1 MFSKIGKDKSLKT
14 LIKNSF
20 VVDSGTLQKKDILIS
35 NDIIQKV
42 SSEINIEADR
52 TFDCSG
58 LHIIPGVIDDQVHF
72 REPGLTHKG
81 DIYSESKAAVA
92 GGITSFMEMPNTS
105 PQTLT
110 QDLLKKKFLL
120 GEQKSLA
127 NFSFFMGASNDNIDE
142 VLLSDPNKVG
152 AIKIFMG
159 SSTGNMLVNKLD
171 TLNELFEKS
180 RILLVVHC
188 EDEDIINKNLNIYKK
203 KYGDNIP
210 INCHPKIRTEEACFR
225 SSSLAIELAKKYKTR
240 LHIFHISTAKELSHF
255 SNDLPIEKKQ
265 ITSEACIHHLWFSEK
280 DYAKKGAL
288 IKWNPSVKTENDK
301 NKLIDAVNSNLID
314 VVASDHAPHTI
325 IEKNNNYIKCPSGG
339 PLVQHSLVAML
350 DLYHDGLISL
360 EKIVEKMCHNPA
372 KLFRIKKRGFIKE
385 GYYADLTILD
395 LNKSWTVSK
404 ENILYKCGW
413 SPFDGHTFKSS
424 VQSCFVNGN
433 LVYNSGKFDERFRG
447 LPLEFDV

>member
-1 MFSKIGKDKSLKT
+1 MKT

-42 SSEINIEADR
+42 SSEINIKADR
-52 TFDCSG
+52 VLDCSG

-127 NFSFFMGASNDNIDE
+127 NFSFFMGASNDNINE
-142 VLLSDPNKVG
+142 VLLSDPKKVG

-171 TLNELFEKS
+171 TLNELFKKS

-188 EDEDIINKNLNIYKK
+188 EDEDIINKNLNIYKE

-210 INCHPKIRTEEACFR
+210 INCHPKIRTEEACFK
-225 SSSLAIELAKKYKTR
+225 SSSLAIELAKKHKTR

-255 SNDLPIEKKQ
+255 TNDLPIEKKQ

-280 DYAKKGAL
+280 DYEKKGAF

-301 NKLIDAVNSNLID
+301 KKLIDAVNNNLID

-433 LVYNSGKFDERFRG
+433 LVYNSGEFDESFRG

>member
-1 MFSKIGKDKSLKT
+1 MKT

-20 VVDSGTLQKKDILIS
+20 VIDSGTLQKKDILIS

-42 SSEINIEADR
+42 SSEINIKANR
-52 TFDCSG
+52 VLDCSG

-142 VLLSDPNKVG
+142 VLLSDPKKVG

-159 SSTGNMLVNKLD
+159 SSTGNMLVNRLD
-171 TLNELFEKS
+171 TLNELFKKS

-188 EDEDIINKNLNIYKK
+188 EDEDIINKNLNIYKE

-210 INCHPKIRTEEACFR
+210 INCHPKIRTEEACFK
-225 SSSLAIELAKKYKTR
+225 SSSLAIELAKKHKTR

-255 SNDLPIEKKQ
+255 INDLPIEKKQ

-280 DYAKKGAL
+280 DYDKKGAF

-301 NKLIDAVNSNLID
+301 KKLIDAVNSNLID
-314 VVASDHAPHTI
+314 VVASDHAPHTLN
-325 IEKNNNYIKCPSGG
+325 EKNNNYIKCPSGG

-424 VQSCFVNGN
+424 VHSCFVNGN
-433 LVYNSGKFDERFRG
+433 LVYNSGEFDESFRG

>member
-1 MFSKIGKDKSLKT
+1 MKT

-188 EDEDIINKNLNIYKK
+188 EDEDIINKNLNIYKE

-210 INCHPKIRTEEACFR
+210 INCHPKIRSEEACFK
-225 SSSLAIELAKKYKTR
+225 SSSLAIELAKKHKTR

-301 NKLIDAVNSNLID
+301 KKLIDAVNSNLID
-314 VVASDHAPHTI
+314 VVASDHAPHTLN
-325 IEKNNNYIKCPSGG
+325 EKNNNYIKCPSGG

>member
-1 MFSKIGKDKSLKT
+1 MKT

-42 SSEINIEADR
+42 SSEINIKADR
-52 TFDCSG
+52 ILDCSG

-142 VLLSDPNKVG
+142 VLLSDPKKVG

-171 TLNELFEKS
+171 TLNELFKKS

-188 EDEDIINKNLNIYKK
+188 EDEDIINKNLNIYKE

-210 INCHPKIRTEEACFR
+210 INCHPKIRTEEACFK
-225 SSSLAIELAKKYKTR
+225 SSSLAIELAKKHETR

-255 SNDLPIEKKQ
+255 TNDLPIEKKQ

-280 DYAKKGAL
+280 DYDKKGAF

-301 NKLIDAVNSNLID
+301 KKLIDAVNSNLID
-314 VVASDHAPHTI
+314 VVASDHAPHTLN
-325 IEKNNNYIKCPSGG
+325 EKNNNYIKCPSGG

-350 DLYHDGLISL
+350 DLYHNGLISL

-413 SPFDGHTFKSS
+413 SPFEGHTFKSS

-433 LVYNSGKFDERFRG
+433 LVYNSGKFDESFRG
-447 LPLEFDV
+447 LPLEFNV

>member
-1 MFSKIGKDKSLKT
+1 MKT

-20 VVDSGTLQKKDILIS
+20 VIDSGTLQKKDILIS

-42 SSEINIEADR
+42 SSEINVEADR

-120 GEQKSLA
+120 GEKKSLA
-127 NFSFFMGASNDNIDE
+127 NFSFFMGASNDNINE
-142 VLLSDPNKVG
+142 VLLCDPKKVG

-171 TLNELFEKS
+171 TLNELFKKS

-188 EDEDIINKNLNIYKK
+188 EDEDIINKNLNIYKE

-210 INCHPKIRTEEACFR
+210 INCHPKIRTEEACFK
-225 SSSLAIELAKKYKTR
+225 SSSLAIKLAKKHKTR

-255 SNDLPIEKKQ
+255 INDLPIEKKQ

-280 DYAKKGAL
+280 DYEKKGAF

-301 NKLIDAVNSNLID
+301 KKLIDAVNNNLID

-413 SPFDGHTFKSS
+413 SPFEGHTFKSS

-433 LVYNSGKFDERFRG
+433 LVYNSGEFDESFRG

>member
-1 MFSKIGKDKSLKT
+1 M
-14 LIKNSF
+14 
-20 VVDSGTLQKKDILIS
+20 
-35 NDIIQKV
+35 
-42 SSEINIEADR
+42 
-52 TFDCSG
+52 
-58 LHIIPGVIDDQVHF
+58 
-72 REPGLTHKG
+72 THKG

-142 VLLSDPNKVG
+142 VLLSDPKKVG

-171 TLNELFEKS
+171 TLNELFKKS

-188 EDEDIINKNLNIYKK
+188 EDEDIINKNLNIYKE

-210 INCHPKIRTEEACFR
+210 INCHPKIRTEEACFK
-225 SSSLAIELAKKYKTR
+225 SSSLAIELAKKHKTR

-255 SNDLPIEKKQ
+255 MNDLPIEKKQ

-280 DYAKKGAL
+280 DYDKKGAF

-301 NKLIDAVNSNLID
+301 KKLIDAVNSNLID
-314 VVASDHAPHTI
+314 VVASDHAPHTLN
-325 IEKNNNYIKCPSGG
+325 EKNNNYTKCPSGG

-413 SPFDGHTFKSS
+413 SPFEGHTFKSS

-433 LVYNSGKFDERFRG
+433 LVYNSGKFDESFRG
-447 LPLEFDV
+447 LPLEFNV

>member
-1 MFSKIGKDKSLKT
+1 MKT

-20 VVDSGTLQKKDILIS
+20 VIDSGTLQKKDILIS

-42 SSEINIEADR
+42 SSEINIKADR
-52 TFDCSG
+52 ILDCSG

-120 GEQKSLA
+120 GEKKSLA
-127 NFSFFMGASNDNIDE
+127 NFSFFMGASNDNINE
-142 VLLSDPNKVG
+142 VLLSDPKKVG

-171 TLNELFEKS
+171 TLNELFKKS

-188 EDEDIINKNLNIYKK
+188 EDEDIINKNLNIYKE

-210 INCHPKIRTEEACFR
+210 INCHPKIRTEEACFK
-225 SSSLAIELAKKYKTR
+225 SSSLAIELAKKHKTR

-255 SNDLPIEKKQ
+255 INDLPIEKKQ

-280 DYAKKGAL
+280 DYEKKGAF

-301 NKLIDAVNSNLID
+301 KKLIDAVNNNLID

-413 SPFDGHTFKSS
+413 SPFEGHTFKSS

-433 LVYNSGKFDERFRG
+433 LVYNSGKFDESFRG
-447 LPLEFDV
+447 LPLEFNV

>member
-1 MFSKIGKDKSLKT
+1 MKT

-120 GEQKSLA
+120 GEKKSLA
-127 NFSFFMGASNDNIDE
+127 NFSFFMGASNDNINE
-142 VLLSDPNKVG
+142 VLLCDPKKVG

-159 SSTGNMLVNKLD
+159 SSTGNMLVNRLD
-171 TLNELFEKS
+171 TLNELFKKS

-188 EDEDIINKNLNIYKK
+188 EDEDIINKNLNIYKE
-203 KYGDNIP
+203 KYGANLP
-210 INCHPKIRTEEACFR
+210 INCHPKIRTEEACFK
-225 SSSLAIELAKKYKTR
+225 SSSLAIELAKKHKTR

-255 SNDLPIEKKQ
+255 TNDLPIEKKQ

-280 DYAKKGAL
+280 DYDKKGAF

-301 NKLIDAVNSNLID
+301 KKLIDAVNNNLID

-404 ENILYKCGW
+404 ENILYKCGGA
-413 SPFDGHTFKSS
+413 PFDGHTFKSS

-433 LVYNSGKFDERFRG
+433 LVYNSGKFDESFRG
-447 LPLEFDV
+447 LPLEFNV

>member
-1 MFSKIGKDKSLKT
+1 MILSKKSPVK
-14 LIKNSF
+14 LILRLT
-20 VVDSGTLQKKDILIS
+20 G
-35 NDIIQKV
+35 
-42 SSEINIEADR
+42 

-142 VLLSDPNKVG
+142 VLLSDPKKVG

-171 TLNELFEKS
+171 TLNELFKKS

-188 EDEDIINKNLNIYKK
+188 EDEDIINKNLNIYKE

-210 INCHPKIRTEEACFR
+210 INCHPKIRTEEACFK
-225 SSSLAIELAKKYKTR
+225 SSSLAIELAKKHKTR

-255 SNDLPIEKKQ
+255 INDLPIEKKQ

-280 DYAKKGAL
+280 DYDKKGAF

-301 NKLIDAVNSNLID
+301 KKLIDAVNSNLID
-314 VVASDHAPHTI
+314 VVASDHAPHTL

-413 SPFDGHTFKSS
+413 SPFEGHTFKSS

-433 LVYNSGKFDERFRG
+433 LVYNSGKFDESFRG
-447 LPLEFDV
+447 LPLEFNV

>member
-1 MFSKIGKDKSLKT
+1 MKT

-120 GEQKSLA
+120 GEKKSLA
-127 NFSFFMGASNDNIDE
+127 NYSFFMGASNDNINE
-142 VLLSDPNKVG
+142 VLLCDPKKVG

-159 SSTGNMLVNKLD
+159 SSTGNMLVNNLD
-171 TLNELFEKS
+171 TLNELFKKS

-188 EDEDIINKNLNIYKK
+188 EDENIVNKNLNIYKE

-210 INCHPKIRTEEACFR
+210 INCHPKIRTEEACFK
-225 SSSLAIELAKKYKTR
+225 SSSLAVELAKKHKTR

-255 SNDLPIEKKQ
+255 NNDLPIEKKQ

-280 DYAKKGAL
+280 DYDKKGAL

-301 NKLIDAVNSNLID
+301 KKLIDAVNSNLID
-314 VVASDHAPHTI
+314 VIASDHAPHTLN
-325 IEKNNNYIKCPSGG
+325 EKNNKYIKCPSGG

-385 GYYADLTILD
+385 GYYADLTIID

-433 LVYNSGKFDERFRG
+433 LVYNSGEFDESFRG

>member
-1 MFSKIGKDKSLKT
+1 MKT

-35 NDIIQKV
+35 NDIIKKI
-42 SSEINIEADR
+42 SSEINIKADR
-52 TFDCSG
+52 ILDCSG

-142 VLLSDPNKVG
+142 VLLSDPKKVG

-171 TLNELFEKS
+171 TLNELFKKS

-188 EDEDIINKNLNIYKK
+188 EDEDIINKNLNIYKE

-210 INCHPKIRTEEACFR
+210 INCHPKIRTEEACFK
-225 SSSLAIELAKKYKTR
+225 SSSLAIELAKKHKTR

-255 SNDLPIEKKQ
+255 TNDLPIEKKQ

-280 DYAKKGAL
+280 DYDKKGAF

-301 NKLIDAVNSNLID
+301 KKLIDAVNSNLID
-314 VVASDHAPHTI
+314 VVASDHAPHTLN
-325 IEKNNNYIKCPSGG
+325 EKNNNYIKCPSGG

-413 SPFDGHTFKSS
+413 SPFEGHTFKSS

-433 LVYNSGKFDERFRG
+433 LVYNSGKFDESFRG
-447 LPLEFDV
+447 LPLEFNV

>member
-1 MFSKIGKDKSLKT
+1 MKT

-42 SSEINIEADR
+42 SSEINIKADR
-52 TFDCSG
+52 ILDCSG

-142 VLLSDPNKVG
+142 VLLSDPRKVG

-171 TLNELFEKS
+171 TLNELFKKS

-188 EDEDIINKNLNIYKK
+188 EDEDIINKNLNIYKE

-210 INCHPKIRTEEACFR
+210 INCHPKIRTEEACFK
-225 SSSLAIELAKKYKTR
+225 SSSLAIELAKKHETR

-255 SNDLPIEKKQ
+255 TNDLPIEKKQ

-280 DYAKKGAL
+280 DYEKKGAF

-301 NKLIDAVNSNLID
+301 KKLIDAVNNNLID

-433 LVYNSGKFDERFRG
+433 LVYNSGKFDESFRG
-447 LPLEFDV
+447 LPLEFNV

>member
-1 MFSKIGKDKSLKT
+1 MKT

-42 SSEINIEADR
+42 SSKINIEADR

-110 QDLLKKKFLL
+110 QDLLKKKFQL

-142 VLLSDPNKVG
+142 VLLSDPKKVG

-159 SSTGNMLVNKLD
+159 SSTGNMLVNKID
-171 TLNELFEKS
+171 TLNELFKKS

-188 EDEDIINKNLNIYKK
+188 EDEDIINKNLNIYKE

-210 INCHPKIRTEEACFR
+210 INCHPKIRTEEACFK
-225 SSSLAIELAKKYKTR
+225 SSSL
-240 LHIFHISTAKELSHF
+240 
-255 SNDLPIEKKQ
+255 
-265 ITSEACIHHLWFSEK
+265 
-280 DYAKKGAL
+280 
-288 IKWNPSVKTENDK
+288 
-301 NKLIDAVNSNLID
+301 
-314 VVASDHAPHTI
+314 
-325 IEKNNNYIKCPSGG
+325 
-339 PLVQHSLVAML
+339 
-350 DLYHDGLISL
+350 
-360 EKIVEKMCHNPA
+360 
-372 KLFRIKKRGFIKE
+372 
-385 GYYADLTILD
+385 
-395 LNKSWTVSK
+395 
-404 ENILYKCGW
+404 
-413 SPFDGHTFKSS
+413 
-424 VQSCFVNGN
+424 
-433 LVYNSGKFDERFRG
+433 
-447 LPLEFDV
+447 

>member
-1 MFSKIGKDKSLKT
+1 MKT

-42 SSEINIEADR
+42 SSEINIKADR
-52 TFDCSG
+52 ILDCSG

-142 VLLSDPNKVG
+142 VLLSDPKKVG

-171 TLNELFEKS
+171 TLNELFKKS

-188 EDEDIINKNLNIYKK
+188 EDEDIINKNLNIYKE

-210 INCHPKIRTEEACFR
+210 INCHPKIRTEEACFK
-225 SSSLAIELAKKYKTR
+225 SSSLAIELAKKHKTR

-255 SNDLPIEKKQ
+255 INDLPIEKKQ

-280 DYAKKGAL
+280 DYEKKGAF

-301 NKLIDAVNSNLID
+301 KKLIDAVNNNLID

-413 SPFDGHTFKSS
+413 SPFEGHTFKSS

-433 LVYNSGKFDERFRG
+433 LVYNSGEFDESFRG

>member
-1 MFSKIGKDKSLKT
+1 MKT

-20 VVDSGTLQKKDILIS
+20 VIDSGTLQKKDILIS

-42 SSEINIEADR
+42 SSEINVEADR

-120 GEQKSLA
+120 GEKKSLA
-127 NFSFFMGASNDNIDE
+127 NFSFFMGASNDNINE
-142 VLLSDPNKVG
+142 VLLCDPKKVG

-171 TLNELFEKS
+171 TLNELFKKS

-188 EDEDIINKNLNIYKK
+188 EDEDIINKNLNIYKE

-210 INCHPKIRTEEACFR
+210 INFHPKIRTEEACFK
-225 SSSLAIELAKKYKTR
+225 SSSLAIELAKKHKTR

-255 SNDLPIEKKQ
+255 TNDLPIEKKQ

-280 DYAKKGAL
+280 DYDKKGAF

-301 NKLIDAVNSNLID
+301 KKLIDAVNSNLID
-314 VVASDHAPHTI
+314 VVASDHAPHTLN
-325 IEKNNNYIKCPSGG
+325 EKNNNYIKCPSGG

-413 SPFDGHTFKSS
+413 SPFEGHTFKSS
-424 VQSCFVNGN
+424 VHSCFVNGN
-433 LVYNSGKFDERFRG
+433 LVYNSGKFDESFRG
-447 LPLEFDV
+447 LPLEFNV

>member
-1 MFSKIGKDKSLKT
+1 
-14 LIKNSF
+14 
-20 VVDSGTLQKKDILIS
+20 
-35 NDIIQKV
+35 
-42 SSEINIEADR
+42 
-52 TFDCSG
+52 
-58 LHIIPGVIDDQVHF
+58 
-72 REPGLTHKG
+72 
-81 DIYSESKAAVA
+81 
-92 GGITSFMEMPNTS
+92 
-105 PQTLT
+105 
-110 QDLLKKKFLL
+110 
-120 GEQKSLA
+120 
-127 NFSFFMGASNDNIDE
+127 MGASNDNIDE
-142 VLLSDPNKVG
+142 VLLSDPKKVG

-171 TLNELFEKS
+171 TLNELFKKS
-180 RILLVVHC
+180 KILLVVHC
-188 EDEDIINKNLNIYKK
+188 EDEDIINKNLNIYKE

-210 INCHPKIRTEEACFR
+210 INCHPKIRTEEACFK
-225 SSSLAIELAKKYKTR
+225 SSSLAIELAKKHKTR

-255 SNDLPIEKKQ
+255 MNDLPIEKKQ

-280 DYAKKGAL
+280 DYDKKGAF

-301 NKLIDAVNSNLID
+301 KKLIDAVNSNLID

-413 SPFDGHTFKSS
+413 SPFEGHTFKSS

-433 LVYNSGKFDERFRG
+433 LVYNSGKFDESFRG
-447 LPLEFDV
+447 LPLEFNV

>member
-1 MFSKIGKDKSLKT
+1 MKT

-42 SSEINIEADR
+42 SSEINVEADR

-142 VLLSDPNKVG
+142 VLLSDPKKVG

-171 TLNELFEKS
+171 TLNELFKKS

-188 EDEDIINKNLNIYKK
+188 EDEDIINKNLNIYKE

-210 INCHPKIRTEEACFR
+210 INCHPKIRTEEACFK
-225 SSSLAIELAKKYKTR
+225 SSSLAIELAKKHKTR

-255 SNDLPIEKKQ
+255 TNDLPIEKKQ

-280 DYAKKGAL
+280 DYEKKGAF

-301 NKLIDAVNSNLID
+301 KKLIDAVNNNLID

-413 SPFDGHTFKSS
+413 SPFEGHTFKSS

-433 LVYNSGKFDERFRG
+433 LVYNSGEFDESFRG

>member
-1 MFSKIGKDKSLKT
+1 MKT

-42 SSEINIEADR
+42 SSEINVEADR
-52 TFDCSG
+52 TFDYSG

-120 GEQKSLA
+120 GKQKSLA

-142 VLLSDPNKVG
+142 VLLSDPKKVG

-159 SSTGNMLVNKLD
+159 SSTGNMLVNRLD
-171 TLNELFEKS
+171 TLNELFKKS

-188 EDEDIINKNLNIYKK
+188 EDEDIINKNLNIYKE
-203 KYGDNIP
+203 KYGANIP
-210 INCHPKIRTEEACFR
+210 INCHPKIRTEEACFK
-225 SSSLAIELAKKYKTR
+225 SSSLAIELAKKHKTR

-255 SNDLPIEKKQ
+255 INDLPIEKKQ

-280 DYAKKGAL
+280 DYDKKGAF

-301 NKLIDAVNSNLID
+301 KKLIDAVNSNLID
-314 VVASDHAPHTI
+314 VVASDHAPHTLN
-325 IEKNNNYIKCPSGG
+325 EKNNNYIKCPSGG

-413 SPFDGHTFKSS
+413 SPFEGHTFKSS

-433 LVYNSGKFDERFRG
+433 LVYNSGKFDESFRG
-447 LPLEFDV
+447 LPLEFNV

>member
-1 MFSKIGKDKSLKT
+1 MKT

-20 VVDSGTLQKKDILIS
+20 VIDSGTLQKKDILIS

-42 SSEINIEADR
+42 SSEINVEADR

-120 GEQKSLA
+120 GEKKSLA
-127 NFSFFMGASNDNIDE
+127 NFSFFMGASNDNINE
-142 VLLSDPNKVG
+142 VLLSDPKKVG

-171 TLNELFEKS
+171 TLNELFKKS

-188 EDEDIINKNLNIYKK
+188 EDEDIINKNLNIYKE

-210 INCHPKIRTEEACFR
+210 INCHPKIRTEEACFK
-225 SSSLAIELAKKYKTR
+225 SSSLAIELAKKHKTR

-255 SNDLPIEKKQ
+255 TNDLPIEKKQ

-280 DYAKKGAL
+280 DYEKKGAFS
-288 IKWNPSVKTENDK
+288 KWNPSVKTENDK
-301 NKLIDAVNSNLID
+301 KKLIDAVNNNLID

-433 LVYNSGKFDERFRG
+433 LVYNSGEFDESFRG

>member
-1 MFSKIGKDKSLKT
+1 MKT

-20 VVDSGTLQKKDILIS
+20 VIDSGTLQKKDILIS

-42 SSEINIEADR
+42 SNEINIKADR
-52 TFDCSG
+52 VLDCSG

-120 GEQKSLA
+120 GEKKSLA

-142 VLLSDPNKVG
+142 VLLSDPKKVG

-171 TLNELFEKS
+171 TLNELFKKS

-188 EDEDIINKNLNIYKK
+188 EDEDIINKNLNIYKE

-210 INCHPKIRTEEACFR
+210 INCHPKIRTEEACFK
-225 SSSLAIELAKKYKTR
+225 SSSLAIELAKKHETR

-255 SNDLPIEKKQ
+255 INDLPIEKKQ

-280 DYAKKGAL
+280 DYEKKGAF

-301 NKLIDAVNSNLID
+301 KKLIDAVNNNLID
-314 VVASDHAPHTI
+314 VVASDHAPHTLN
-325 IEKNNNYIKCPSGG
+325 EKNNNYIKCPSGG

-433 LVYNSGKFDERFRG
+433 LVYNSGEFDESFRG

>member
-1 MFSKIGKDKSLKT
+1 MKT
-14 LIKNSF
+14 LIKNSC

-42 SSEINIEADR
+42 SSEINIKADR
-52 TFDCSG
+52 ILDCSG

-81 DIYSESKAAVA
+81 DIYSESKAALA

-142 VLLSDPNKVG
+142 VLLSDPKKVG

-171 TLNELFEKS
+171 TLNELFKKS

-188 EDEDIINKNLNIYKK
+188 EDEDIINKNLNIYKE

-210 INCHPKIRTEEACFR
+210 INCHPKIRTEEACFK
-225 SSSLAIELAKKYKTR
+225 SSSLAIELAKKHKTR

-255 SNDLPIEKKQ
+255 TNDLPIEKKQ

-280 DYAKKGAL
+280 DYDKKGAF

-301 NKLIDAVNSNLID
+301 KKLIDAVNSNLID
-314 VVASDHAPHTI
+314 VVASDHAPHTLN
-325 IEKNNNYIKCPSGG
+325 EKNNNYIKCPSGG

-413 SPFDGHTFKSS
+413 SPFEGHTFKSS

-433 LVYNSGKFDERFRG
+433 LVYNSGKFDESFRG
-447 LPLEFDV
+447 LPLEFNV

>member
-1 MFSKIGKDKSLKT
+1 MKT

-20 VVDSGTLQKKDILIS
+20 VIDSGTLQKKDILIS

-42 SSEINIEADR
+42 SSEINIKADR
-52 TFDCSG
+52 ILDCSG

-142 VLLSDPNKVG
+142 VLLSDPKKVG

-171 TLNELFEKS
+171 TLNELFKKS

-188 EDEDIINKNLNIYKK
+188 EDEDIINKNLNIFKER
-203 KYGDNIP
+203 YGDNIP
-210 INCHPKIRTEEACFR
+210 INCHPKIRTEEACFK
-225 SSSLAIELAKKYKTR
+225 SSSLAIELAKKHKTR

-255 SNDLPIEKKQ
+255 INDLPIEKKQ

-280 DYAKKGAL
+280 DYDKKGAF

-301 NKLIDAVNSNLID
+301 KKLIDAVNNNLID

-413 SPFDGHTFKSS
+413 SPFEGHTFKSS

-433 LVYNSGKFDERFRG
+433 LVYNSGKFDESFRG

>member
-1 MFSKIGKDKSLKT
+1 LKT

-42 SSEINIEADR
+42 SSKINIEADR

-120 GEQKSLA
+120 GEKKSLA
-127 NFSFFMGASNDNIDE
+127 NFSFFMGASNDNINE
-142 VLLSDPNKVG
+142 VLHCDPKKVG

-171 TLNELFEKS
+171 TLNELFKKS
-180 RILLVVHC
+180 KVLLVVHC
-188 EDEDIINKNLNIYKK
+188 EDEDIINKNLNIYKE

-210 INCHPKIRTEEACFR
+210 INCHPKIRTEEACFK
-225 SSSLAIELAKKYKTR
+225 SSSLAIELAKKHKTR

-255 SNDLPIEKKQ
+255 TNDLPIEKKQ

-280 DYAKKGAL
+280 DYDKKGAF

-301 NKLIDAVNSNLID
+301 KKLIDAVNSNLID

-350 DLYHDGLISL
+350 DLHHDGLISL

-433 LVYNSGKFDERFRG
+433 LVYNSGKFDESFRG
-447 LPLEFDV
+447 LPLEFNV